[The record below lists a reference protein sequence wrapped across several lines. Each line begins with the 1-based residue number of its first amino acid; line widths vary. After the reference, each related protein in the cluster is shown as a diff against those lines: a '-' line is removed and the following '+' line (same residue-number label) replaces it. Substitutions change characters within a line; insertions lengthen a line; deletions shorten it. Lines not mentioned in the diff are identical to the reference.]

1 MPENMFSLHWNHNLR
16 NLPFMSIIRCSVCIY
31 LQQAAIL
38 LCVFTYIFGNKNN
51 VFDLLS
57 LVWSSMFFTFVNAI
71 SSHIERSLR
80 MLSYWL
86 LFQCFSIKT
95 KKYWVKNIHK
105 NPKASHQQIKKNS
118 KISNRRHFYVKLLVI
133 LAFSYNNSIIYLH
146 KNLNIKYLTIQSTF
160 ILHFI

>member
-1 MPENMFSLHWNHNLR
+1 MYLSTTSGHT
-16 NLPFMSIIRCSVCIY
+16 FMCIHLY
-31 LQQAAIL
+31 FLKQ
-38 LCVFTYIFGNKNN
+38 NN

-86 LFQCFSIKT
+86 LFQCFYVKNR
-95 KKYWVKNIHK
+95 KYWVKNIHK
-105 NPKASHQQIKKNS
+105 KPKASHQQIKKNC
-118 KISNRRHFYVKLLVI
+118 KISHRHHFYVKLLVI

-146 KNLNIKYLTIQSTF
+146 KNLNIKYLTIQSNF
-160 ILHFI
+160 ILHFTWYPKYHNK

>member
-16 NLPFMSIIRCSVCIY
+16 NLSFMSIIRCSVCTY
-31 LQQAAIL
+31 LQQAAIP
-38 LCVFTYIFGNKNN
+38 LCVFTYIFWNKNN

-86 LFQCFSIKT
+86 LFQCFYVKNR
-95 KKYWVKNIHK
+95 KYWVKNIHK
-105 NPKASHQQIKKNS
+105 KPKASHQQIKKNC
-118 KISNRRHFYVKLLVI
+118 KISHRHNFHVKLLVI
-133 LAFSYNNSIIYLH
+133 YFFLVIVSYICKKI
-146 KNLNIKYLTIQSTF
+146 
-160 ILHFI
+160 